1 MSYLQ
6 GTFAMLALYASIVS
20 FFRELPFGKNCAEG
34 VTKREGVRQR
44 GQHLIVP
51 EETTS
56 GDFPA
61 GARH

>member
-1 MSYLQ
+1 
-6 GTFAMLALYASIVS
+6 MLALYASIVS
-20 FFRELPFGKNCAEG
+20 FLRALPFAKKCADG

-56 GDFPA
+56 GDLPA
-61 GARH
+61 GERH